1 MFMKRILL
9 VDDDPSFLNMLQIY
23 LSACRYVVDMARNGQ
38 VALTK
43 LGQNSFD
50 VVVISLNLPVVNGVE
65 VLRRVRQYQPSLP
78 VVMMASNPL
87 DQPAVEELAALEA
100 EVCLSKPFPP
110 QDLEQIL
117 RYV

>member
-1 MFMKRILL
+1 
-9 VDDDPSFLNMLQIY
+9 
-23 LSACRYVVDMARNGQ
+23 MARDGQ

-50 VVVISLNLPVVNGVE
+50 AVVISFNLPVVNGVE
-65 VLRRVRQYQPSLP
+65 VLRRVRQDQPSLP
-78 VVMMASNPL
+78 VILMTSNPL
-87 DQPAVEELAALEA
+87 GQPAVEELAALEA

-117 RYV
+117 SYV